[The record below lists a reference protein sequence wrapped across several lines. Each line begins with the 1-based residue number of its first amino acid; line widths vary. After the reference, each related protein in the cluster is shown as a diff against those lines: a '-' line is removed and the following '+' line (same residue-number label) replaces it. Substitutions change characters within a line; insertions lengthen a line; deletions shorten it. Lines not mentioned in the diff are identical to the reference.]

1 MSASQK
7 RRRTLSDFEIFL
19 TNTTLFWIAENLDIR
34 HVAKIC
40 RGSRQLRQTACL
52 ELREREGITSF
63 MGIGTLVY
71 KPDRRLPNPR
81 MMRLMLFMAMN
92 KKACWFR
99 AIDLI
104 KTIRSILR
112 KRVDTLSEVEGER
125 RYVRLITQIACAFHA
140 VCEKEPKAVMETGG
154 ITAITEIG
162 SVVTKIMSE
171 ENSEFLV
178 FSLERLASGC
188 LLLLRRC
195 GEDCDSMGVERIKFA
210 KEGCPML
217 IKALLHSM
225 NTRLQEQGFV
235 IITRLLERGEEI
247 EKTMAM
253 YLLKKG
259 IYDVLMKTCRHR
271 LAPNC
276 MSVINCL
283 ATKLRSKVN
292 PAIIDSLL
300 KSKFH

>member
-1 MSASQK
+1 MPPSKK

-19 TNTTLFWIAENLDIR
+19 TNTTLFWIAENLSIR
-34 HVAKIC
+34 HVAKIS

-52 ELREREGITSF
+52 ELRQREGTTSF
-63 MGIGTLVY
+63 MGIATLVY
-71 KPDRRLPNPR
+71 KPGRALPNPI

-104 KTIRSILR
+104 KTIRSIIR
-112 KRVDTLSEVEGER
+112 KRVDTLSEVGGER
-125 RYVRLITQIACAFHA
+125 RYMRLITQVACAFHA

-154 ITAITEIG
+154 MTAIMEIM
-162 SVVTKIMSE
+162 SVVMKMLTE
-171 ENSEFLV
+171 DRLEFLV
-178 FSLERLASGC
+178 FSLDRLASGC

-210 KEGCPML
+210 KQGAPIL
-217 IKALLHSM
+217 IKALLHSGD
-225 NTRLQEQGFV
+225 TRLQDHGCV

-253 YLLKKG
+253 HLLKKG
-259 IYDVLMKTCRHR
+259 IYDILINTCRHR
-271 LAPNC
+271 LAPSC
-276 MSVINCL
+276 ISVISCL
-283 ATKLRSKVN
+283 ATKARPKVN
-292 PAIIDSLL
+292 TGIVIQNVNDPL
-300 KSKFH
+300 